1 MWLHLATIS
10 SYFLNPLQ
18 TMIKKIVLA
27 IALVILF
34 AVIYRMQ
41 HTPSLSEHHGKVD
54 ARLYVGDSTRQPLI
68 VAFGGGSG
76 GNDWTR
82 NYLKEKREEFLTRG
96 YAVLA
101 IGYFNTGNTPD
112 ALDRISLNAI
122 ADTIMSVAR
131 RYPQIDTNK
140 IALLG
145 GSKGGELILNL
156 ASRYDHFKAVVA
168 LSSSHVSFPAIT
180 WSANTSSWMYNGTEV
195 PYVPAPYETIIP
207 ALKGDLHEAFSVM
220 LKNKE
225 AVEKAGIAVEEIN
238 GPILILSA
246 KNDEQWPA
254 TIMSEQLIKRLEEE
268 NFKHHFQHVILEGG
282 HVEPLNHF
290 AYVYDFLDQYFK

>member
-1 MWLHLATIS
+1 
-10 SYFLNPLQ
+10 
-18 TMIKKIVLA
+18 MIKKIVLT
-27 IALVILF
+27 IALLILF
-34 AVIYRMQ
+34 MVIFLVQ

-54 ARLYVGDSTRQPLI
+54 ARIYLSDSIRQPLI

-82 NYLKEKREEFLTRG
+82 NYLKEKREEFLKRG

-131 RYPQIDTNK
+131 RNPQIDTNK

-145 GSKGGELILNL
+145 GSKGGELIMNL
-156 ASRYDHFKAVVA
+156 ASRYDQFKAVVA
-168 LSSSHVSFPAIT
+168 LSTAHISFPAIT
-180 WSANTSSWMYNGTEV
+180 WSANTSSWMYNGVEV
-195 PYVPAPYETIIP
+195 PYVPAPNETIIP
-207 ALKGDLHEAFSVM
+207 ALKGNLHEAFSLM

-225 AVEKAGIAVEEIN
+225 AVQKAQIPVEKIN

-246 KNDEQWPA
+246 KSDEQWPA
-254 TIMSEQLIKRLEEE
+254 TSMSEQLIKRLEEK

-290 AYVYDFLDQYFK
+290 NYVYDFLEKYFR